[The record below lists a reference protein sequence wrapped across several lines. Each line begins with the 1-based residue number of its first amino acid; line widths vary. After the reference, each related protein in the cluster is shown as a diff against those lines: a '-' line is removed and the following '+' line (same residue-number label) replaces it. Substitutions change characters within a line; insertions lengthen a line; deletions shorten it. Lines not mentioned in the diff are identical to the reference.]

1 MRYINS
7 NVEVLS
13 VEEIQM
19 IHDSTMD
26 LLETVGLKVPHEEWL
41 DMAEES
47 GAHVD
52 RDNQIM
58 RIPRKVMET
67 IIEEKRQQAEGQKK
81 KAESKI
87 LYGHISTQVQM
98 VDYATKR
105 EDAGLWRTFTTE

>member
-1 MRYINS
+1 M
-7 NVEVLS
+7 
-13 VEEIQM
+13 
-19 IHDSTMD
+19 
-26 LLETVGLKVPHEEWL
+26 
-41 DMAEES
+41 
-47 GAHVD
+47 D

-98 VDYATKR
+98 VDYATKTR
-105 EDAGLWRTFTTE
+105 RRGLVEDIHDGIAVVEELEYIKECNAIVIPMMFHTM